1 MSLVRTRRRMQQM
14 IKWVWA
20 FVGVF
25 IVGIFLSFNFAANQP
40 SAQTGAGGGILAK
53 IDGETVPVQEF
64 DTLVRQYRDM
74 FGRPGVQQLSQIP
87 RYAWEQI
94 LTSRAQAAAARANG
108 ISVSSGEV
116 GAEIDR
122 QINDRLK
129 NVAQGASKED
139 LENAKFQMRALMPR
153 DAVQRQLEAQRLRDR
168 LTQEARPV
176 EVKVAH
182 ILVKTD
188 KRSDAE
194 ALKLAESYARQAK
207 TGADFA
213 KLAREHSE
221 DQGSKVKDGMVGW
234 ASAMPGG
241 PAPTDMVA
249 GDDKKKKAP
258 AREPA
263 TNFVPEFTSASLRL
277 KVNEVSNPVKSQ
289 FGYHV
294 IKALE
299 TRDYEPPAETPAA
312 TARKGPKA
320 PTTPAAD
327 PKKRQEAIDSYR
339 QAAGNAIAEGI
350 FAEYKARARVEAE
363 HPWLKGHLAE
373 EQANANLMSTVQSG
387 KPVDQATRMKPA
399 IEAYTAALKAGG
411 SWAGSG
417 LAYKLAQLYQNANQ
431 PEQAVAVLEKEV
443 RPYSDPELHFAYG
456 EALMKLKTPR
466 KTDALQAFQLALKQS
481 KSDTGL
487 LGRLTDKFK
496 ELGRNDL
503 AEEARTKQTTILA
516 QQEKERKEYEEQQKK
531 AAAAATAPKKDEP
544 VAEVTVKTG
553 DIDPK
558 TGKPKILSVTT
569 TKPGEKKGQGPAAP
583 AKDEKTPGAADKGS
597 AKP

>member
-1 MSLVRTRRRMQQM
+1 MSLVNTRRKMQQM
-14 IKWVWA
+14 MNLVWV
-20 FVGVF
+20 FVGIF
-25 IVGIFLSFNFAANQP
+25 IIGIFLSFNFGANQTNSRAG
-40 SAQTGAGGGILAK
+40 SAGAGGVLARVN
-53 IDGETVPVQEF
+53 GQEVPVQEF
-64 DTLVRQYRDM
+64 DNIVRQYRDM

-87 RYAWEQI
+87 KYAWEQI
-94 LTSRAQAAAARANG
+94 LTSRAQSAAARANG

-122 QINDRLK
+122 QIEERIK
-129 NVAQGASKED
+129 QAGQGATKEE
-139 LENAKFQMRALMPR
+139 LENFRYAMRQMMPR
-153 DAVQRQLEAQRLRDR
+153 DMVQRQLEAQRLQEK
-168 LTQEARPV
+168 LTQDARPV

-194 ALKLAESYARQAK
+194 ARKLAEDYTRQAK

-221 DQGSKVKDGMVGW
+221 DEGSKVKDGVVGW

-241 PAPTDMVA
+241 GAPAA
-249 GDDKKKKAP
+249 DKNKP

-263 TNFVPEFTSASLRL
+263 TNFVPEFTAAALRL

-299 TRDYEPPAETPAA
+299 TRDYEPPADTAAPAA
-312 TARKGPKA
+312 VAKKDPKA
-320 PTTPAAD
+320 PATPAAD

-339 QAAGNAIAEGI
+339 QAAGNAIAQGI
-350 FAEYKARARVEAE
+350 FAEYKARAEVQAV
-363 HPWLKGHLAE
+363 HPWLKGFLAE
-373 EQANANLMSTVQSG
+373 EQAGTNPMAAIQPGS
-387 KPVDQATRMKPA
+387 KPEDQATKLKPA
-399 IEAYTAALKAGG
+399 IDAYTEALKAGG

-417 LAYKLAQLYQNANQ
+417 LAYKLAQLYQTTNQ

-456 EALMKLKTPR
+456 DALLKLKTPR
-466 KTDALQAFQLALKQS
+466 KTDALAAYQQSLKLS

-487 LGRLTDKFK
+487 LGRLADKFK

-503 AEEARTKQTTILA
+503 AEEARKKQVTVLA

-531 AAAAATAPKKDEP
+531 AAAAAAAPKKEES
-544 VAEVTVKTG
+544 VTEVTVKTG

-558 TGKPKILSVTT
+558 TGKPKIISVTP
-569 TKPGEKKGQGPAAP
+569 TKPGEKKGEETAKPADAG
-583 AKDEKTPGAADKGS
+583 KTPGAADKGA